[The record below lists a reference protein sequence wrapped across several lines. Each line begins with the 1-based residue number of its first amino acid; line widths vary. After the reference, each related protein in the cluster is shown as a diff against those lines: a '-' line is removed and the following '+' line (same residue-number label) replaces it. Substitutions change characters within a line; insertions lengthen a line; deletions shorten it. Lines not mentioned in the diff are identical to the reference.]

1 MDPDNNYANYRR
13 RSPSDG
19 GRQFVCAKTNQVIDN
34 RWVVPYNPYLSLRY
48 GCHINVEFCTSPKA
62 TKYLYKY
69 VTKGQDRAMIATV
82 VENQDGM
89 PRDEIKEYEDL
100 RSIGSSEATWHLM
113 SFPIADRYPPVQA
126 LRVHLEDQ
134 QQVIF
139 DEGNEVEAL
148 EKQRDT
154 ELTAFFDLNQQ
165 LEKTADGNEDGIM
178 PTYLELP
185 KKFRYDKSKKQWIR
199 RKAHSENTV
208 IGRIHTV
215 NPVAGDVFY
224 LRMVLHNDHCRGKT
238 SFNDMKTL
246 LNGKKCET
254 YKEVCRELG
263 LLRDDLEWQQILEDS
278 RGTKLCPQI
287 RELFVIILMFCQP
300 ANPRVLFDEFWD
312 TWIDDFELQGRRKN
326 IVLNEKQLRTIL
338 LLDLEMRLQSFEK
351 ELQDFG
357 LPKPSPEDLT
367 QVQNM

>member
-1 MDPDNNYANYRR
+1 MENGRCTKSFPKEFQKQTSVDPDNNYANYRR

-165 LEKTADGNEDGIM
+165 LEK
-178 PTYLELP
+178 
-185 KKFRYDKSKKQWIR
+185 KHR
-199 RKAHSENTV
+199 
-208 IGRIHTV
+208 
-215 NPVAGDVFY
+215 
-224 LRMVLHNDHCRGKT
+224 C
-238 SFNDMKTL
+238 
-246 LNGKKCET
+246 
-254 YKEVCRELG
+254 
-263 LLRDDLEWQQILEDS
+263 
-278 RGTKLCPQI
+278 
-287 RELFVIILMFCQP
+287 
-300 ANPRVLFDEFWD
+300 
-312 TWIDDFELQGRRKN
+312 
-326 IVLNEKQLRTIL
+326 
-338 LLDLEMRLQSFEK
+338 
-351 ELQDFG
+351 
-357 LPKPSPEDLT
+357 
-367 QVQNM
+367 